1 MAFPSMVGLIMIRK
15 PLIKVFFEH
24 GRFTSEDTILTASVL
39 VCYTLG
45 LTGFFLQQI
54 CSKAYYSTQDSRKP
68 MRTTLTAVVLNLILN
83 LVLIWPMGTAGL
95 ALSTSL
101 CSYLQVAILLKGLVK
116 KFGRRLFDGFAAE
129 FTKTVIN
136 TVIMSFVA
144 LLVMKLAGYLP
155 QLIQI
160 LIVVITATGV
170 YLVGAA
176 VMKIEMLS
184 LITGRKLLK

>member
-1 MAFPSMVGLIMIRK
+1 V
-15 PLIKVFFEH
+15 
-24 GRFTSEDTILTASVL
+24 
-39 VCYTLG
+39 VCYTIG
-45 LTGFFLQQI
+45 LTGFFMQQI
-54 CSKAYYSTQDSRKP
+54 CAKAYYSTQDSRKP

-83 LVLIWPMGTAGL
+83 LVLIWPMGAAGL

-101 CSYLQVAILLKGLVK
+101 CSYLQVVILLKGLAK

-144 LLVMKLAGYLP
+144 VLVMKLAGHLP

-160 LIVVITATGV
+160 LIVVITAAGM

-176 VMKIEMLS
+176 VLKIEMLS